1 MSEKKITTEKFDE
14 YSQEAI
20 PLSARRSMV
29 KPLAVWIGY
38 AFFPSGI
45 AAAIT
50 IGGSFSFL
58 QAALIVFVGCIVL
71 VFISG
76 TMGAIGAKTGLSF
89 GLIAKFV
96 WGSKGG
102 RVAALIPPIGLI
114 GWGGTH
120 ISYAAEFL
128 TTAFHINYY
137 LLCLLM
143 AVVFCIIALVGFKYM
158 TWVANLAVPVSIIL
172 LGIGAYKGLQEIG
185 GWSALLNSDPV
196 GTPITIISGITLMVG
211 TFACGTGGGST
222 DIQRWCKSPLQAV
235 LVAVITFGV
244 AYVYLM
250 LTGTIISLGAGTTDV
265 VQAFAGLGMLFSAT
279 FVVLFLTWTTCETD
293 YYTSSLAI
301 SAATGCKRVYGVVIM
316 PTISCILAM
325 THFSQYL
332 STFLIVMVAL
342 IVPLMGVVTA
352 DFLVVNKRKYP
363 DISTVKEGLVPQWQ
377 PGSFIGLILGAVTV
391 ILTEQVWNIGCPA
404 IQGIVVAF
412 FATIIFDKVFY
423 RPLPEKEAKL

>member
-1 MSEKKITTEKFDE
+1 MKRRRTNET
-14 YSQEAI
+14 
-20 PLSARRSMV
+20 ARV
-29 KPLAVWIGY
+29 Y
-38 AFFPSGI
+38 EF
-45 AAAIT
+45 T
-50 IGGSFSFL
+50 I
-58 QAALIVFVGCIVL
+58 
-71 VFISG
+71 
-76 TMGAIGAKTGLSF
+76 
-89 GLIAKFV
+89 
-96 WGSKGG
+96 
-102 RVAALIPPIGLI
+102 
-114 GWGGTH
+114 H
-120 ISYAAEFL
+120 
-128 TTAFHINYY
+128 
-137 LLCLLM
+137 
-143 AVVFCIIALVGFKYM
+143 
-158 TWVANLAVPVSIIL
+158 PVSYTHLVRRMAKSIL
-172 LGIGAYKGLQEIG
+172 QGEKRCFLSGRTDALEKHHIFGGANRDVYKRQ
-185 GWSALLNSDPV
+185 
-196 GTPITIISGITLMVG
+196 
-211 TFACGTGGGST
+211 
-222 DIQRWCKSPLQAV
+222 
-235 LVAVITFGV
+235 
-244 AYVYLM
+244 
-250 LTGTIISLGAGTTDV
+250 